1 MVDAIEQGNR
11 PKPGREPRVEG
22 CFILTEVGRCEVGIA
37 RLFLGQAEGF
47 FGRFGHHKFFH
58 FGVGSAEVVGRNAV
72 SPPKLSA
79 DAPILD
85 VAEPVVVGVL
95 VFGRVEFEFVVHH
108 GRERDVGKVLH
119 REIPLHA
126 EARLNGGVGISFRV
140 AHLVV
145 VVFNFFEQTGGFE
158 VDGNLFAHFH
168 AVLSH
173 IHTSRL

>member
-1 MVDAIEQGNR
+1 MVDAIEQGNW

-22 CFILTEVGRCEVGIA
+22 CFILTEVGWCEVGVA

-58 FGVGSAEVVGRNAV
+58 FGVGSAEVVGWNAV

-85 VAEPVVVGVL
+85 VAEPIVVGVL

-126 EARLNGGVGISFRV
+126 ETRLNGGIGIS
-140 AHLVV
+140 L
-145 VVFNFFEQTGGFE
+145 
-158 VDGNLFAHFH
+158 
-168 AVLSH
+168 
-173 IHTSRL
+173 